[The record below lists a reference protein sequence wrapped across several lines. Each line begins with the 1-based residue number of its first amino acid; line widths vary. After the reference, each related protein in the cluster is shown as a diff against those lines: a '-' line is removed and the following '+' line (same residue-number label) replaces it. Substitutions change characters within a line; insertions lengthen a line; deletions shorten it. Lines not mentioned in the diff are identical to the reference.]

1 MRSAGRAT
9 IRRVRRRRV
18 AAAFALPVL
27 LALLGCAAAGPAGAA
42 AAAGDS
48 DVTLAAD
55 SSGSTLD
62 ISVEATA
69 SVVLTTNGGTGY
81 EWRTIKGPDEAMI
94 PPPAGAPWPYVVTQG
109 DLPGSPVAW
118 VWSLAPAD
126 PGITSFSAGLYPPG
140 SNEPEQ
146 TYTLSIVVRD
156 GPSSRA
162 ALADTDCG
170 RIVGIDSDGTVT
182 ITLASN
188 ASTGYSWK
196 VTREPEPFL
205 AAEPG
210 SGDYVAPPA
219 GSPPGAGG
227 SQTFGWRASAT
238 GSTTLQLGYVPPAA
252 TGPEKTC
259 DLTVVAGSPVPRPPG
274 PTDQGSGSSDGSAGS
289 TPPPTSTVAA
299 DDERAA
305 PVLGV
310 VAFVLLVLLTAVT
323 TPVLA
328 IRRRRAR

>member
-1 MRSAGRAT
+1 MRSACRAT
-9 IRRVRRRRV
+9 IRRVRRRRF
-18 AAAFALPVL
+18 AAALAPPVL
-27 LALLGCAAAGPAGAA
+27 LALLGWAAAGPAAA
-42 AAAGDS
+42 AASDS

-55 SSGSTLD
+55 SSGSILD

-69 SVVLTTNGGTGY
+69 SVVLMTNGGTGY
-81 EWRTIKGPDEAMI
+81 EWRTIQGPDEAI
-94 PPPAGAPWPYVVTQG
+94 FPPPADTRWPYVVTQG

-118 VWSLAPAD
+118 VWSLAPAA
-126 PGITSFSAGLYPPG
+126 PGTTSLSAGLFPPG
-140 SNEPEQ
+140 SNEPGQ

-156 GPSSRA
+156 GPSSLA

-182 ITLASN
+182 MTLASN

-238 GSTTLQLGYVPPAA
+238 GSTALQLGYVPPAA

-259 DLTVVAGSPVPRPPG
+259 G
-274 PTDQGSGSSDGSAGS
+274 
-289 TPPPTSTVAA
+289 
-299 DDERAA
+299 
-305 PVLGV
+305 
-310 VAFVLLVLLTAVT
+310 
-323 TPVLA
+323 
-328 IRRRRAR
+328 RRGR